1 MPYPLFLKIASVA
14 RRNKKRAEEKRKR
27 RNYIETTG
35 TRGAAPAPRE
45 PAEDLRTAEANEASA
60 ARTSLR

>member
-1 MPYPLFLKIASVA
+1 MKS
-14 RRNKKRAEEKRKR
+14 
-27 RNYIETTG
+27 YIETTG

-45 PAEDLRTAEANEASA
+45 PEEEDLRTAEAKEASA